1 MMDNWMIE
9 KKGTSERHWER
20 LREEVSITKRRKRI
34 MNIKKGEILQKGTI
48 YWRMM

>member
-20 LREEVSITKRRKRI
+20 QRGSEHYQEEKE
-34 MNIKKGEILQKGTI
+34 NNEH
-48 YWRMM
+48 